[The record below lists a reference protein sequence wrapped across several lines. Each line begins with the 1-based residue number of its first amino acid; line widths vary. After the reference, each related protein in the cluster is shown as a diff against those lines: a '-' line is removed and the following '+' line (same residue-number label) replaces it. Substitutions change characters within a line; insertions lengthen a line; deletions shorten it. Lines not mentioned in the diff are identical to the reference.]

1 MHALSV
7 AWTYVKKFWSLALLI
22 IGAVVAFVL
31 FRRKEST
38 FVDQLQQINALHAE
52 EIQKINSIREEEA
65 RQHEANLKQLQDTL
79 DMVQRRYDEAKRN
92 LDDKKRRE
100 VEDIVKRFSNN
111 PDALAKKLS
120 EATGFKIVTPG

>member
-38 FVDQLQQINALHAE
+38 FVDRLQQINALHAE

-100 VEDIVKRFSNN
+100 VEDIVKRFSND

-120 EATGFKIVTPG
+120 EATGFKIVMPG